1 MSPALEALLHRP
13 PHALLVTG
21 ADSTAAAETF
31 ALRLL
36 DDEPTYFKMLAPTD
50 GTTSIAQIR
59 ELISFFQL
67 KVPGSGAVKRA
78 AVIGQAETMTTE
90 AQNALLKLLEEP
102 PADSVLVLASAR
114 PQELLA
120 TVRSRLQTV
129 HLMDEQQIPDSEAV
143 QLVKQALTGSA
154 YDRLLLV
161 DGPLKPKETAKTF
174 VSALETVASASLS
187 SAAGSGHNIERWQ
200 RVLQAAYTAR
210 EAFERSGNTK
220 LVLTDLMLSM

>member
-1 MSPALEALLHRP
+1 MNPALEALLHRP
-13 PHALLVTG
+13 PHALLITG
-21 ADSTAAAETF
+21 VQPTAAAETF

-36 DDEPTYFKMLAPTD
+36 DDEPTYFKMLIQAD

-59 ELISFFQL
+59 ELIAFFRL
-67 KVPGSGAVKRA
+67 KVPGSKAVKRA

-114 PQELLA
+114 PQELLS

-129 HLMDEQQIPDSEAV
+129 HLTEEQQIPDSEAV

-161 DGPLKPKETAKTF
+161 DGPLKPKETARTF
-174 VSALETVASASLS
+174 VITLETVASASLS
-187 SAAGSGHNIERWQ
+187 SAASSGHNIERWQ

-210 EAFERSGNTK
+210 EAFECSGNSK